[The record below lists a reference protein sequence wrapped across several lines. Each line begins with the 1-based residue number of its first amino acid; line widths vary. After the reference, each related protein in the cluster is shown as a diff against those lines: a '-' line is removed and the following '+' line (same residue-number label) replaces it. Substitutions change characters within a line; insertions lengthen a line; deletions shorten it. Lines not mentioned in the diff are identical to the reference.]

1 MNLLFKN
8 KEEFRKYLEKNYA
21 NEEGQW
27 LIFGKVGGP
36 LTLTPNEALE
46 EALCFG
52 WIDGQI
58 RKIDEFSYLKYF
70 AKRRKKSIW
79 SKRNREISDKL
90 IKDGRMTPHGINA
103 ILQAKKENVWE
114 NELDVITD
122 EHIQT
127 FIDQVKSNE
136 LAYQNLLNMS
146 RSVQKTYTGFYLSA
160 KQEVTR
166 VKRLE
171 QIILRLEK
179 NLKPME

>member
-8 KEEFRKYLEKNYA
+8 RIEFRKYLELNHF

-36 LTLTPNEALE
+36 KTLTPDEALE

-58 RKIDEFSYLKYF
+58 KKIDEFSYIKYF

-79 SKRNREISDKL
+79 SKRNRELSIKL
-90 IKDGRMTPHGINA
+90 IQEGKMTSFGLDA
-103 ILQAKKENVWE
+103 IQQAKKDNVWE

-122 EHIQT
+122 DHIQS
-127 FIDQVKSNE
+127 FLNLVQSNA
-136 LAYQNLLNMS
+136 LAYRNVLNMS
-146 RSVQKTYTGFYLSA
+146 RSVQKTYTGYYLSA
-160 KQEVTR
+160 KQEVTK

>member
-1 MNLLFKN
+1 
-8 KEEFRKYLEKNYA
+8 
-21 NEEGQW
+21 
-27 LIFGKVGGP
+27 
-36 LTLTPNEALE
+36 
-46 EALCFG
+46 
-52 WIDGQI
+52 
-58 RKIDEFSYLKYF
+58 
-70 AKRRKKSIW
+70 
-79 SKRNREISDKL
+79 
-90 IKDGRMTPHGINA
+90 MTPHGINA